1 VNGDTAFLI
10 ALMHGHVDAARVL
23 AEAGA
28 SVTARRADGS
38 SALHVA
44 ASVSPSPS
52 PSSPSP
58 SPSSASPSP
67 SSASSR
73 PQGGNLRMFAAL
85 LESGA
90 CSTLLGAKNA
100 NGDNV
105 YHVIAREK
113 NLQLLL
119 LAASSTKDA
128 IHVIAANAKGQ
139 SPLAVALESPGGD
152 DGNAVA
158 FELVNTSGAFAT
170 GAINP

>member
-1 VNGDTAFLI
+1 MNGDTAFLI

-28 SVTARRADGS
+28 NVTARRADGS
-38 SALHVA
+38 SALHIA
-44 ASVSPSPS
+44 ASVSS
-52 PSSPSP
+52 
-58 SPSSASPSP
+58 SPSP
-67 SSASSR
+67 SSASSSR
-73 PQGGNLRMFAAL
+73 PQGGNSRMFAAL
-85 LESGA
+85 LESAA
-90 CSTLLGAKNA
+90 CTTLLGAKNA

-128 IHVIAANAKGQ
+128 IHVIASNAKGQ
-139 SPLAVALESPGGD
+139 CPLAVALEAPGGG

-158 FELVNTSGAFAT
+158 FELINTAGAFAT
-170 GAINP
+170 GVINS